1 MENWST
7 HNCIAKLTNPCSGH
21 RQLNNRD
28 VNNASTSASPIA
40 LRRPV
45 TGFGALPDRLTASLP
60 PPHTSTDVSLEQLKH
75 ALVLDGNGVG
85 IAAVHSTGH
94 RAQS

>member
-1 MENWST
+1 MENCST
-7 HNCIAKLTNPCSGH
+7 HNCIANLTNPCSGR

-45 TGFGALPDRLTASLP
+45 IGFGALPDRLTASLP
-60 PPHTSTDVSLEQLKH
+60 PPHTSTDVSLDQLRH
-75 ALVLDGNGVG
+75 ALLLDGNVVG
-85 IAAVHSTGH
+85 IAAVDSTGH